1 MFSAISGTGIAVSS
15 GLLAYGVYQQTQMG
29 GKSVAELQQQQHKL
43 FLEEMNRVQVSSNK
57 NLTTHNLNCEVLNMF
72 FKCTIYF
79 PKPTLTSKRKCTI
92 CFLRHHNDD
101 LKMQ

>member
-57 NLTTHNLNCEVLNMF
+57 NLTIHNLNF
-72 FKCTIYF
+72 PYIFKCTIYF
-79 PKPTLTSKRKCTI
+79 SKPI
-92 CFLRHHNDD
+92 YA
-101 LKMQ
+101 